1 MDEAF
6 LISFAENA
14 LLIAVILATPFLLV
28 SLVVGSVISLLQ
40 AATQVNEVT
49 LTFVP
54 KVIGMILVVVLLGSW
69 LGERLL
75 AYTANVFSS
84 LPNLVR

>member
-6 LISFAENA
+6 LITFAENA
-14 LLIAVILATPFLLV
+14 LMITVILITPFLLV